1 MKINSKTGITY
12 SRIGQNTNNE
22 KQTQQSVSADLENK
36 MAKYTDTLSIS
47 KAGQENF
54 KSLSS
59 VSSMDYVN
67 RFEKEV
73 TDIFSNDDTTNRG
86 KSDTFE
92 NHVNRMAA
100 AYDKMKNSIEEK
112 YAAED
117 YKPEYYVADNGRI
130 EELTKD
136 KELDMLNKA
145 YKSHSELMATST
157 EIWSKLQDFKP
168 TTVWYKSNGQSSREQ
183 SIDDNKDK
191 NTVKSSEENGVVKKM
206 AYQAFLSAVSL
217 DNKNLSQQYS
227 GDWKEL
233 RLNLNI
239 SDNDRKTLN
248 SIWDYYADKKL

>member
-1 MKINSKTGITY
+1 MKINNQTGIAY
-12 SRIGQNTNNE
+12 SMIGQNTNN
-22 KQTQQSVSADLENK
+22 KNQTQQSVSTNLENK

-47 KAGQENF
+47 QTGQENF

-73 TDIFSNDDTTNRG
+73 TDIFANVDTAKVG

-92 NHVNRMAA
+92 HHVNRMAA
-100 AYDKMKNSIEEK
+100 AYDKMKNSIEKK

-117 YKPEYYVADNGRI
+117 YKPEYYVADNGKI

-145 YKSHSELMATST
+145 YKSHSELMAVST

-168 TTVWYKSNGQSSREQ
+168 TTVRYKSNGQSSSEQ
-183 SIDDNKDK
+183 TTGESKEK
-191 NTVKSSEENGVVKKM
+191 NTVKSSEGKGNVKKM
-206 AYQAFLSAVSL
+206 AYQAFLSAVNL
-217 DNKNLSQQYS
+217 DNQNLSQQYN

-248 SIWDYYADKKL
+248 SIWDYYADKKS